1 VGGYTDWLRQRQED
15 EQRAATASAVAASV
29 APAAP
34 PAPAPTRRKLS
45 YKDAREL
52 EQLPLRIEQLES
64 EIASMTAAMADPKF
78 YQGDAGAV
86 AAHGARL
93 GELQKTLDEVYMRW
107 QALEG

>member
-1 VGGYTDWLRQRQED
+1 
-15 EQRAATASAVAASV
+15 
-29 APAAP
+29 
-34 PAPAPTRRKLS
+34 
-45 YKDAREL
+45 
-52 EQLPLRIEQLES
+52 
-64 EIASMTAAMADPKF
+64 MTAAMADPKF